1 MSHGPAA
8 TPQPLQTWPCH
19 GWKRSEHLVL
29 KESTWGWD
37 KLGRGTRRDREGQGL
52 GRAASS
58 WSPVGLGQEA
68 LPAPGSLGEARRG
81 RTGSWGGGTIPITPL
96 FPAMEPPP
104 HLLEDEHWGQ
114 VMGGH
119 KSRRAGEGVR
129 HGGVGGHS
137 KTPPWGAEKQP
148 RAPQGPP
155 EWKGGGANSHRWGKG
170 SWNPQ
175 HWGGSASYRGG

>member
-68 LPAPGSLGEARRG
+68 LPAPGPLGEARRG
-81 RTGSWGGGTIPITPL
+81 RTGSWGGTIPITPL

-104 HLLEDEHWGQ
+104 HLLEDKLGASYGGTQ
-114 VMGGH
+114 VTEGRGRCKAQGGWWPLQN
-119 KSRRAGEGVR
+119 
-129 HGGVGGHS
+129 
-137 KTPPWGAEKQP
+137 TPP
-148 RAPQGPP
+148 
-155 EWKGGGANSHRWGKG
+155 GGRKTTPSPSGT
-170 SWNPQ
+170 P
-175 HWGGSASYRGG
+175 